1 MSAEHNSSI
10 ISGLCLALA
19 CNIKH
24 ALRQLNIIRLMLAE
38 QCEKGMKAILGFAA
52 LEQKTTMHSQN
63 QSYLIGYD
71 TIACNKHRLE
81 IKAESLENL

>member
-1 MSAEHNSSI
+1 
-10 ISGLCLALA
+10 
-19 CNIKH
+19 
-24 ALRQLNIIRLMLAE
+24 MLAE

-81 IKAESLENL
+81 IKAESLENLWNLIKSCAFLTVCPFMIFPGGLASLSSN